1 MVFQF
6 QNKRKSFAANLIL
19 DFLLLAVSFLTVYAI
34 KRGTISIDA
43 DFQNLIPFYLVA
55 WLIPSIFSRKFRV
68 RENATITQKIRPFIF
83 SAFVTIGLLSIFL
96 SLMKWDLS
104 RFILWGSLSI
114 FLVLEILFLSGS
126 YFYPKFFGKSPQR
139 YSKTASLL
147 FFAFEFIALSS
158 IFGGLYFY
166 KKGTYFLREEYLIL
180 LVVIYLAWI
189 YTALTTHK
197 FELPKHK
204 NYLKSITPFLYN
216 NFVIAAIISFFIF
229 AFRIYDFSRLVV
241 FGSFLSFGILEI
253 LVVSLYFVYN
263 RKDLTDHVEQSFFTA
278 PELFEVNE
286 PIEVTIEKRHSVE
299 PKYGVEKGPEANN
312 LFYEK
317 LKLTYLKSLPRVLEF
332 IESFLKLDI
341 DILKAEV
348 INSGNPYNFEI
359 LPDNSSQF
367 ILNLHEVN
375 DFRRL
380 NEYFIMVNNK
390 LEYGGIFVGKFL
402 PQERR
407 FNYFLNK
414 YSRSIAYIVF
424 FFDFIWRRIFP
435 KMPLLQKIYF
445 AVTKGRNRVFS
456 KAEALG
462 RLYFCGFEI
471 ISLRE
476 IDNFIYFIVKKSKA
490 PLKDASP
497 SYGPLFKMRRVGKN
511 GHPIYVYKFRTM
523 HPYSEYLQS
532 YVTELNGY
540 GENGKIMNDFRATI
554 WGKFLR
560 RYWLDELPQLL
571 NVLKGEMKLVGI
583 RPVSERFLNE
593 YPDDL
598 KQLRLKQ
605 KPGCVPP
612 YVALKKQKVEEYI
625 ETERTYLAEKAKH
638 PWRTDI
644 KYFFWAI
651 YNIVTNKIRS
661 A

>member
-1 MVFQF
+1 
-6 QNKRKSFAANLIL
+6 LHG
-19 DFLLLAVSFLTVYAI
+19 Y
-34 KRGTISIDA
+34 
-43 DFQNLIPFYLVA
+43 IP
-55 WLIPSIFSRKFRV
+55 
-68 RENATITQKIRPFIF
+68 
-83 SAFVTIGLLSIFL
+83 
-96 SLMKWDLS
+96 
-104 RFILWGSLSI
+104 
-114 FLVLEILFLSGS
+114 
-126 YFYPKFFGKSPQR
+126 
-139 YSKTASLL
+139 
-147 FFAFEFIALSS
+147 
-158 IFGGLYFY
+158 
-166 KKGTYFLREEYLIL
+166 
-180 LVVIYLAWI
+180 
-189 YTALTTHK
+189 ALTTHK

-278 PELFEVNE
+278 PELFEVSE
-286 PIEVTIEKRHSVE
+286 PIEVTIEKRHSIE

-435 KMPLLQKIYF
+435 KMPVLQKIYF
-445 AVTKGRNRVFS
+445 AITKGRNRVFS

-476 IDNFIYFIVKKSKA
+476 IDNFIFFIVKKTKA